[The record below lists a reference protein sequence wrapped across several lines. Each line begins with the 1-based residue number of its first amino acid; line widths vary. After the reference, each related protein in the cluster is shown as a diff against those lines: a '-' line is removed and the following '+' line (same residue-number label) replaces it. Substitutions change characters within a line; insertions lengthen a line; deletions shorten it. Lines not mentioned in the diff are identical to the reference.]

1 MNSTTATNSLRVTLR
16 VGAAVFGFSAALLA
30 ISPSLFLQLLGLEQ
44 TTALNWSMRMIAVT
58 LIALTG
64 NMYVVSRSVSEYGI
78 KQAAVVMMV
87 SAIGLGL
94 LTLTVPAELN
104 LFTLGYAG
112 IGFSFAAVYATLLQL
127 ARRSR

>member
-1 MNSTTATNSLRVTLR
+1 MNSIAATNSLRVTLR
-16 VGAAVFGFSAALLA
+16 VGAAVFAFSAALLA

-44 TTALNWSMRMIAVT
+44 STALDWSLRMIAVT

-64 NMYVVSRSVSEYGI
+64 NMFVVSRTASEYGI
-78 KQAAVVMMV
+78 KQAAFVMLV
-87 SAIGLGL
+87 SAFGLGL
-94 LTLTVPAELN
+94 LTLAIPAELN

-112 IGFSFAAVYATLLQL
+112 IGFGFSAAYATLLLL

>member
-1 MNSTTATNSLRVTLR
+1 MNSIAATNSLRVTLR
-16 VGAAVFGFSAALLA
+16 VGAAVFAFSAALLA

-64 NMYVVSRSVSEYGI
+64 NMFVVSRAASEYGI
-78 KQAAVVMMV
+78 KQAALVMLV
-87 SAIGLGL
+87 SAFGLGL
-94 LTLTVPAELN
+94 LTLAIPAELN

-112 IGFSFAAVYATLLQL
+112 IGFGFAATYATLLLL